1 MDEKDLIYLDTYVL
15 QQDMRIRM
23 PKSILEN
30 LDVEKGKSRFKVYY
44 DKINSQL
51 ILKAE
56 EKEETKS
63 TLRKDK

>member
-30 LDVEKGKSRFKVYY
+30 LDVEKGKSKFKVYY
-44 DKINSQL
+44 DKINAQL
-51 ILKAE
+51 ILRVDESENK
-56 EKEETKS
+56 
-63 TLRKDK
+63 